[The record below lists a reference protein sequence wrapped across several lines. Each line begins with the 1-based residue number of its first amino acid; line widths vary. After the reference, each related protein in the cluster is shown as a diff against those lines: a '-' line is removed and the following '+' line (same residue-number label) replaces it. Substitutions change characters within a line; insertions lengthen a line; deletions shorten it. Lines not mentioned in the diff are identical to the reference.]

1 MGVPGGVGTFDI
13 SGPEGEIIGTAYAF
27 KSYQQ
32 ILYITFQFTCSYA
45 LSTDPG

>member
-1 MGVPGGVGTFDI
+1 MRDPRGVATFDI
-13 SGPEGEIIGTAYAF
+13 TGPLGDVVGTAYAF

-32 ILYITFQFTCSYA
+32 ILYITFQFTCSYT